1 MSFSEAGRVQ
11 ATGRIATPVEWA
23 AASEIYVDTHY
34 CEYCAT
40 QTDHADDGSII
51 ECLVCGT
58 QERVNDMSIEPE
70 WNYD

>member
-1 MSFSEAGRVQ
+1 MSFSEAGRAWSVGSV
-11 ATGRIATPVEWA
+11 AAPALRA

-58 QERVNDMSIEPE
+58 RERVNDMSIEPE